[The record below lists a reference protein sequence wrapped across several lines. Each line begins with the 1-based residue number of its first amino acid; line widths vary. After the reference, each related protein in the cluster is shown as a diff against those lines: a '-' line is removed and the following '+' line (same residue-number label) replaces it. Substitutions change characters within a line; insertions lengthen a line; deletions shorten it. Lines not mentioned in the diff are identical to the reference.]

1 MPLMKEY
8 YRLVNMRPTGYM
20 TMPFGEYE
28 FHSGEFGNELE
39 RYLYDYDL
47 LKTKATNVGNT
58 LTAYQQQGFRN
69 MILNPILIAALTAE
83 KELEAQEARHIARPG
98 LFSKDDEAKAAA
110 ALSLTAYQK
119 LKAIDPSAL
128 PPVLPGTM
136 TAAEIRKS
144 LQDAFDR
151 SEDLKPLSYALIKDV
166 IAKNA
171 YQWTSATQ
179 SNIQLLPFT
188 GHSTQAVSMNKG
200 AILKYVVN
208 TDMEGDARFTIG
220 AIPDYTNQKGDMRI
234 SVMIDD
240 QEPITISL
248 KDAYNHTN
256 WKMDI
261 WRGQTRKSFFTTLKK
276 GNHVVEIKALDDHI
290 ILDQWILDFDV
301 DREYYVIPVR

>member
-1 MPLMKEY
+1 
-8 YRLVNMRPTGYM
+8 
-20 TMPFGEYE
+20 
-28 FHSGEFGNELE
+28 
-39 RYLYDYDL
+39 
-47 LKTKATNVGNT
+47 
-58 LTAYQQQGFRN
+58 
-69 MILNPILIAALTAE
+69 
-83 KELEAQEARHIARPG
+83 
-98 LFSKDDEAKAAA
+98 
-110 ALSLTAYQK
+110 
-119 LKAIDPSAL
+119 
-128 PPVLPGTM
+128 M

-151 SEDLKPLSYALIKDV
+151 SEDLKPFSYALIKDV

-179 SNIQLLPFT
+179 SSIQLLPFT

-208 TDMEGDARFTIG
+208 TDMEGDARLTIG
-220 AIPDYTNQKGDMRI
+220 AIPDYTNQKGDLRI

-240 QEPITISL
+240 QEPVTISL
-248 KDAYNHTN
+248 KDAYNHNN